1 MSKHVTAC
9 SQTKLRSAATV
20 ACLLLLAST
29 ELRAQQPGECTAGQA
44 RVSASVSDRLTRSP
58 LTGAT
63 VNARWRDQVDRQH
76 NATTDSAG
84 RVAFCVPQNQTV
96 TLRSTYMD
104 YDVAVPT
111 TLTLTTPATAY
122 NAVIDVPGSLVRGRV
137 VDLQTGAPVARVLVR
152 VRNSSLSTLSDTTGR
167 FVFERVPVGDYRL
180 QVEHI
185 AYAANDAALRVGSD
199 DLDALVRLTPAAIA
213 LQPIVVTAFSRR
225 LEHVGFYERRKR
237 GVGTF
242 FDRKQIDAMNVQDAS
257 DLLRRMP
264 QLKLVPQLRRG
275 SQQQRNATVGRR
287 GNCRFTFVIDGSRTL
302 PDFEMD
308 FIAAGALEGV
318 EVYNGLA
325 EIPASFKAHTS
336 SVGGSSV
343 CGVIAMWTRDSR

>member
-1 MSKHVTAC
+1 MNKHVMPC
-9 SQTKLRSAATV
+9 SQSKLRYAGAV
-20 ACLLLLAST
+20 ACLLIVAAA
-29 ELRAQQPGECTAGQA
+29 ELRAQQPAECAAGQA

-58 LTGAT
+58 LSGAV
-63 VNARWRDQVDRQH
+63 VNARWREGGERQQ
-76 NATTDSAG
+76 NATTDSIG
-84 RVAFCVPQNQTV
+84 RVALCVPQNQTI
-96 TLRSTYMD
+96 TLRSSYMD

-111 TLTLTTPATAY
+111 TLTLTTPATIY
-122 NAVIDVPGSLVRGRV
+122 NAVIDVPGALLRGRV
-137 VDLQTGAPVARVLVR
+137 VDLQSGAPVARVLVR
-152 VRNSSLSTLSDTTGR
+152 VRNSNLSTLSDTTGR

-180 QVEHI
+180 HVEHI
-185 AYAANDAALRVGSD
+185 AYAANDAALRVGAD

-225 LEHVGFYERRKR
+225 LEHVGFYDRRKR

-242 FDRKQIDAMNVQDAS
+242 FDRKQIDAMNIHDAS

-325 EIPASFKAHTS
+325 EIPASFKAHTT
-336 SVGGSSV
+336 SVAGSSV
-343 CGVIAMWTRDSR
+343 CGVIAIWTRDSR